1 MYMDGKK
8 MVKNMLKKIIL
19 KQEFFSYKFDKYT
32 LYKLTQIL
40 GKNKK
45 QTKS

>member
-32 LYKLTQIL
+32 L
-40 GKNKK
+40 
-45 QTKS
+45 